1 MEQALRQKVIIK
13 AGGIVEVRDPDLPVG
28 AEAEVIVFLT
38 PTPESG
44 ELPALSEMS
53 GTLEAVWGTQE
64 EIDSHINE
72 LRDEWD

>member
-1 MEQALRQKVIIK
+1 MELALRQKAIIK
-13 AGGIVEVRDPDLPVG
+13 AGGIVEVRDPDLPEG

-38 PTPESG
+38 PSSKSG

-53 GTLEAVWGTQE
+53 GTLKGVWGLQE
-64 EIDSHINE
+64 EIDRHING